1 MTRTWWHIFLTVFV
15 PPPKIFHLFL
25 EVNGFVMLCLCREAA
40 PFWLC
45 TLTLGSAFSS
55 QIILDR
61 DSIGYCISTHF
72 DTFRRISRFRS
83 LSQSQILWA
92 LVLRGQQ
99 FRPHALYLRQ
109 DPPKLEG
116 RNGHD
121 AKFTKCNGSFAKL
134 LGLSKQIP
142 NYISFRY
149 PQIGPRASFLYQ
161 GPWFSKSL
169 GAHTW

>member
-1 MTRTWWHIFLTVFV
+1 MFVFV

-25 EVNGFVMLCLCREAA
+25 EVDGFVMLCLCREAA

-45 TLTLGSAFSS
+45 TLTLGSALLSLAKSS
-55 QIILDR
+55 YTEITLDIAFR
-61 DSIGYCISTHF
+61 RISTHF
-72 DTFRRISRFRS
+72 EVSISITITIS
-83 LSQSQILWA
+83 WA

-116 RNGHD
+116 RDGHD
-121 AKFTKCNGSFAKL
+121 AKFAKCNGSFAKL

-142 NYISFRY
+142 NYISFRS

-161 GPWFSKSL
+161 RP
-169 GAHTW
+169 